1 MSFVLFKNEV
11 NCYILN
17 NILTKVNSMYI
28 VFEGIDGA
36 GKSTQIQLLKE
47 WLEDNGLIV
56 ETLVEPT
63 DSEVGK
69 LIRKILQRP
78 DAETD
83 KVQKTLGFLFA
94 ADRMLIMD
102 KLSDDKKVI
111 ISDRSFISSLA
122 YQEPAEWI
130 HELNKYAKKPDLVLL
145 LDLDVKTSVAR
156 TSGEDEFENEDF
168 LTGVKANYLEII
180 KEFNHEIIDANNG
193 INKVSSDIK
202 KAVAP
207 HVGLCKDCIL

>member
-1 MSFVLFKNEV
+1 
-11 NCYILN
+11 
-17 NILTKVNSMYI
+17 MYI

-36 GKSTQIQLLKE
+36 GKSTQIRLLKD
-47 WLEDNGLIV
+47 WLEANGFRV

-69 LIRKILQRP
+69 LIRRILQRP
-78 DAETD
+78 DATSER
-83 KVQKTLGFLFA
+83 VQKTLGLLFA

-102 KLSDDKKVI
+102 RLEDESKII

-130 HELNKYAKKPDLVLL
+130 EVLNRYAKKPDLLIL
-145 LDLDVKTSVAR
+145 LDLDVRTSVSR
-156 TSGEDEFENEDF
+156 TSGEDTFENEEF
-168 LTGVKANYLEII
+168 LTGVKENYLKLAENY
-180 KEFNHEIIDANNG
+180 EHQIIDANSG
-193 INKVSSDIK
+193 VNKVSSDIK

-207 HVGLCKDCIL
+207 YLGICPDCVL

>member
-1 MSFVLFKNEV
+1 
-11 NCYILN
+11 
-17 NILTKVNSMYI
+17 MYI

-36 GKSTQIQLLKE
+36 GKSTQIQMLKE
-47 WLEDNGLIV
+47 WLENNGLEV
-56 ETLVEPT
+56 ETIVEPT

-69 LIRKILQRP
+69 LIREILQRP

-83 KVQKTLGFLFA
+83 KVQKTLGLLFA

-102 KLSDDKKVI
+102 KLSDEKKVI

-122 YQEPAEWI
+122 YQEPVEWI
-130 HELNKYAKKPDLVLL
+130 YELNKYAKKPDLVLL

-156 TSGEDEFENEDF
+156 TSGKDEFENEEF
-168 LTGVKANYLEII
+168 LTGVRTNYLEII
-180 KEFNHEIIDANNG
+180 KDFNHEIIDASNG

-207 HVGLCKDCIL
+207 YVGLCKDCIR

>member
-1 MSFVLFKNEV
+1 
-11 NCYILN
+11 
-17 NILTKVNSMYI
+17 MYI

-36 GKSTQIQLLKE
+36 GKSTQINLLKE
-47 WLEDNGLIV
+47 WLEANGFRV

-69 LIRKILQRP
+69 LIRRILQRP
-78 DAETD
+78 DATED
-83 KVQKTLGFLFA
+83 RVQKTLGLLFA

-102 KLSDDKKVI
+102 KLEDEKKI
-111 ISDRSFISSLA
+111 ILSDRSFISSLA

-130 HELNKYAKKPDLVLL
+130 AEINKYAKKPDLVLL
-145 LDLDVKTSVAR
+145 LDLDVKTSVER
-156 TSGEDEFENEDF
+156 TSGEDEFENEEF
-168 LTGVKANYLEII
+168 LTNVRANYLEII
-180 KEFNHEIIDANNG
+180 KDFNHEIIDANNG
-193 INKVSSDIK
+193 INKVSSDVK

>member
-1 MSFVLFKNEV
+1 
-11 NCYILN
+11 
-17 NILTKVNSMYI
+17 MYI

-36 GKSTQIQLLKE
+36 GKSTQIQMLKE
-47 WLEDNGLIV
+47 WLEANGFRV

-78 DAETD
+78 DATTD
-83 KVQKTLGFLFA
+83 RVQKTLGLLFA

-102 KLSDDKKVI
+102 KLEDESKI
-111 ISDRSFISSLA
+111 FISDRSFISSLA
-122 YQEPAEWI
+122 YQEPADWI
-130 HELNKYAKKPDLVLL
+130 KILNKFAKKPDLLLL

-156 TSGEDEFENEDF
+156 TSGEDTFENEEF
-168 LTGVKANYLEII
+168 LTGVKENYLKLCEN
-180 KEFNHEIIDANNG
+180 FTHEIIDANRG
-193 INKVSSDIK
+193 VNKVSSDIK

-207 HVGLCKDCIL
+207 YFGICPDCIL

>member
-1 MSFVLFKNEV
+1 M
-11 NCYILN
+11 
-17 NILTKVNSMYI
+17 
-28 VFEGIDGA
+28 
-36 GKSTQIQLLKE
+36 
-47 WLEDNGLIV
+47 IV

-83 KVQKTLGFLFA
+83 KVQKTLGLLFA

-102 KLSDDKKVI
+102 KLSDEKKVI

-156 TSGEDEFENEDF
+156 TSGKDEFDNEEF
-168 LTGVKANYLEII
+168 LTGVRANYLEII
-180 KEFNHEIIDANNG
+180 KEFNNEIIDASNG

-207 HVGLCKDCIL
+207 YVGLCKDCIR

>member
-1 MSFVLFKNEV
+1 
-11 NCYILN
+11 
-17 NILTKVNSMYI
+17 MYI

-47 WLEDNGLIV
+47 WLEANGLEV

-69 LIRKILQRP
+69 LIRRILQRP
-78 DAETD
+78 DATTD
-83 KVQKTLGFLFA
+83 RVQKTLGLLFA

-102 KLSDDKKVI
+102 KLSDEKKVI
-111 ISDRSFISSLA
+111 LSDRSFISSLA
-122 YQEPAEWI
+122 YQEPVDWIAEI
-130 HELNKYAKKPDLVLL
+130 NKYAKTPDLVLL
-145 LDLDVKTSVAR
+145 LDLDVKTSVSRA
-156 TSGEDEFENEDF
+156 SGEDEFENEEF
-168 LTGVKANYLEII
+168 LTNVKANYLDII

-193 INKVSSDIK
+193 VNKVSSDIK

-207 HVGLCKDCIL
+207 HVGLCRDCIF

>member
-1 MSFVLFKNEV
+1 
-11 NCYILN
+11 
-17 NILTKVNSMYI
+17 MYI

-47 WLEDNGLIV
+47 WLEDNGFRV

-69 LIRKILQRP
+69 LIRHILQRP
-78 DAETD
+78 DATTD
-83 KVQKTLGFLFA
+83 IVQKTLGLLFA

-102 KLSDDKKVI
+102 KLSDESKII

-122 YQEPAEWI
+122 YQEPMNWI
-130 HELNKYAKKPDLVLL
+130 EELNRYAKKPDLLIL
-145 LDLDVKTSVAR
+145 LDLDVKKSVSR
-156 TSGEDEFENEDF
+156 TSGEDTFENEEF
-168 LTGVKANYLEII
+168 LTGVRDNYLNLAKNYE
-180 KEFNHEIIDANNG
+180 HQIIDANNG
-193 INKVSSDIK
+193 VNKVSSDIK

-207 HVGLCKDCIL
+207 YLGLCPDCIL

>member
-1 MSFVLFKNEV
+1 MKLLL
-11 NCYILN
+11 YLN
-17 NILTKVNSMYI
+17 NILTKINFMYI
-28 VFEGIDGA
+28 VFEGIDGS
-36 GKSTQIQLLKE
+36 GKSTQIQMLKE
-47 WLEDNGLIV
+47 WLEDNGLNV
-56 ETLVEPT
+56 ETVVEPT

-69 LIRKILQRP
+69 LIRKILLRP

-83 KVQKTLGFLFA
+83 NVQKTLGLLFA

-102 KLSDDKKVI
+102 KLSDEKTVI
-111 ISDRSFISSLA
+111 LSDRSFISSLA
-122 YQEPAEWI
+122 YQEPVKWI

-202 KAVAP
+202 KTVAP
-207 HVGLCKDCIL
+207 YVGLCKDCIL